1 VVGASLAR
9 HDDRVLEPAT
19 VWMVKLRRGD
29 LADIKGTLQLDGDA
43 VRFTESKSGID
54 HRIAYAEVR
63 RARRV
68 RGSPILIVAHGS
80 ELGTVETA
88 FYFSQPPPLR
98 AATPSAPAAPTSV
111 TGGRPL
117 GPFGAFRRTSRR
129 RHMRENVRY
138 LTVQSGGKKPLIQAW
153 ADEIT
158 ARRRS

>member
-1 VVGASLAR
+1 M
-9 HDDRVLEPAT
+9 LEPAT

-29 LADIKGTLQLDGDA
+29 LTDIKGTLQLEGDA
-43 VRFTESKSGID
+43 LTFTEGESGID
-54 HRIAYAEVR
+54 HRFAYADVR

-68 RGSPILIVAHGS
+68 RGSPILILAHGT
-80 ELGTVETA
+80 ERGTVETA

-98 AATPSAPAAPTSV
+98 PPAPGSSAAPTST

-117 GPFGAFRRTSRR
+117 GAFGAVRRTSRR

-158 ARRRS
+158 ARTRG

>member
-1 VVGASLAR
+1 
-9 HDDRVLEPAT
+9 VLEPAT

-29 LADIKGTLQLDGDA
+29 LTDIKGTLQLDGDA
-43 VRFTESKSGID
+43 VRFTEGKSGID
-54 HRIAYAEVR
+54 HRFAYADVR

-68 RGSPILIVAHGS
+68 RGSPILILAHGS

-88 FYFSQPPPLR
+88 FYFSQPPPLK
-98 AATPSAPAAPTSV
+98 PAAPGGPVAPTS
-111 TGGRPL
+111 TATGRPL
-117 GPFGAFRRTSRR
+117 GPFGAMRRTSKR